1 MTVNELVKLTMFCTT
16 GPRFLH
22 IDIIIM
28 LCMYN
33 VFKEIYRVF
42 KDLSKS
48 ISLSDTSQA
57 KLTLKNVLE
66 ILRIFARLNMYK
78 KIAVLLLT
86 IFNADYTAKDFHLN
100 KLCNFWIFLSDM
112 SGTPKDLTDAK

>member
-1 MTVNELVKLTMFCTT
+1 MQKLLTFFQQKISEYCILNPLKTVNEMTVNELVKLTMFCTT

-48 ISLSDTSQA
+48 VSLSDTSQA

-66 ILRIFARLNMYK
+66 ILRIFARLNMYN
-78 KIAVLLLT
+78 KIAVLL
-86 IFNADYTAKDFHLN
+86 
-100 KLCNFWIFLSDM
+100 
-112 SGTPKDLTDAK
+112 